1 MKRILNLI
9 FVFLPLL
16 GFSQNGEFDVRLSYE
31 SYSCSSEKVAV
42 LVEVKSTSA
51 STAFG
56 MGDATLRF
64 DYKLSEV
71 INPVLKKQHNF
82 SSAATIKDF
91 NYQPQSL
98 NKAEA
103 NNDGII
109 TLNVSYVGLN
119 DGAQTVNESWTSV
132 ATLEFDMVTSN
143 KCVALKWHDNDRTP
157 ITGMSE
163 VITPGSQPV
172 SRAITGSQFLDLTYC
187 VTDVLPEATISA
199 SLSSITEGEESKIT
213 VTLVNDQGNWSA
225 VLSDGSTVN
234 NSSNPSEE
242 LTVSP
247 TTTTV
252 YTVTSVTSICGTT
265 NYSTDPPSAK
275 IKVVPKNVDLCD
287 NKPLPNVTVSASP
300 SSILTGESSILTVT
314 LTEGTG
320 SWSATLS
327 NGGTVSNSSNA
338 SESFTVSPTT
348 TTNYIVTLLSD
359 GCSTNPFPIDAPF
372 ATVTLRNID
381 PCKDKSLPTA
391 ALSAFPS
398 SILIGESSIL
408 TVTLTE
414 GTGDWSAT
422 LLDGSKVT
430 NSPKVNESF
439 AVSPTATTTYTI
451 TSVTDACGTT
461 TYATDP
467 PSTTVTVSEINDPCE
482 NKPLPTATVTASSS
496 SITRGESSTLTVTLT
511 EGTGS
516 WSAVLSDGSTVT
528 ASSKPSEIFTV
539 SPTTNT
545 TYKIISVTDTCGT
558 NTYAAGAAAPAITVS
573 VSPDGSCVPQPC
585 LPITFRLIKN

>member
-275 IKVVPKNVDLCD
+275 IKV
-287 NKPLPNVTVSASP
+287 A
-300 SSILTGESSILTVT
+300 
-314 LTEGTG
+314 
-320 SWSATLS
+320 
-327 NGGTVSNSSNA
+327 
-338 SESFTVSPTT
+338 
-348 TTNYIVTLLSD
+348 
-359 GCSTNPFPIDAPF
+359 
-372 ATVTLRNID
+372 LRNID